1 MTTIDFYTHVADP
14 LGVAAGS
21 WPRRGRSTAACACSP
36 RTQHDTAAL
45 DRLLWVQPAT
55 GFLPHCRLAS
65 PLAGETPIIVD
76 HAREHEGRGGVLV
89 NLSSTPAAVLQPLR
103 AACRDRRRTTK
114 RTSRRGASVSV
125 SIASAAT
132 SFACTTSR
140 ARKATMPTA
149 RELLE
154 QADALMRRN
163 RTGEA
168 REVPPRMTTQSPE
181 FRIATPRAAPAASPR
196 TIQREPIAPS
206 IARTALPVDPID
218 SLAPPPAEASPAVEV
233 SPPDDDFPLLTEAVD
248 DRVDE
253 PEAANAP
260 LEGLA
265 DDVPVLTDA
274 VEEIDVGIVDESARG
289 EPSFWELTARGETS
303 VLGPAPDSVIVVPPV
318 HHDAPAVPPQSPPA
332 GRDPLGLDQPPG
344 DESPIPPDSEP
355 DERADAAA
363 ESTRVTD
370 AEEAPAAQAFVV
382 SPLDDLHVEDV
393 RGEHLEAVRSAT
405 TIVVEPRPAFEARVS
420 PVDDP
425 APERPAAPS
434 EQDQQR
440 IREIAEEIGMQ
451 VLQRID
457 IFSDTALRGQL
468 GDRLQPVV
476 ERAAAELAAAINEHV
491 GELLRAQ
498 IAEAIEREMDRFRQ

>member
-1 MTTIDFYTHVADP
+1 
-14 LGVAAGS
+14 
-21 WPRRGRSTAACACSP
+21 
-36 RTQHDTAAL
+36 
-45 DRLLWVQPAT
+45 
-55 GFLPHCRLAS
+55 
-65 PLAGETPIIVD
+65 
-76 HAREHEGRGGVLV
+76 
-89 NLSSTPAAVLQPLR
+89 
-103 AACRDRRRTTK
+103 
-114 RTSRRGASVSV
+114 
-125 SIASAAT
+125 
-132 SFACTTSR
+132 
-140 ARKATMPTA
+140 MPTA

-154 QADALMRRN
+154 QADALMRRS

-168 REVPPRMTTQSPE
+168 REALPRMTTQSPE

-206 IARTALPVDPID
+206 IARTALPVDPIET
-218 SLAPPPAEASPAVEV
+218 LAVPSADNAGQRA
-233 SPPDDDFPLLTEAVD
+233 PPDDDFPVLTEAVD
-248 DRVDE
+248 DG
-253 PEAANAP
+253 PQAANAP

-265 DDVPVLTDA
+265 DDVPLLTDA

-303 VLGPAPDSVIVVPPV
+303 VLGPAPDSVVVVPPL
-318 HHDAPAVPPQSPPA
+318 HHDAPAAPPQSPPV

-344 DESPIPPDSEP
+344 DERPPVQDFAP
-355 DERADAAA
+355 DDRGATVEASTPVPDAGM
-363 ESTRVTD
+363 
-370 AEEAPAAQAFVV
+370 PAAQAFVA

-405 TIVVEPRPAFEARVS
+405 TIVVQPRPTSEARVGEVNE
-420 PVDDP
+420 PVAEP
-425 APERPAAPS
+425 APERPAPPS
-434 EQDQQR
+434 EHDQQR

-476 ERAAAELAAAINEHV
+476 ERVAAELAAAINTHV

-498 IAEAIEREMDRFRQ
+498 IADAIEREMERFR

>member
-1 MTTIDFYTHVADP
+1 
-14 LGVAAGS
+14 
-21 WPRRGRSTAACACSP
+21 
-36 RTQHDTAAL
+36 
-45 DRLLWVQPAT
+45 
-55 GFLPHCRLAS
+55 
-65 PLAGETPIIVD
+65 
-76 HAREHEGRGGVLV
+76 
-89 NLSSTPAAVLQPLR
+89 
-103 AACRDRRRTTK
+103 
-114 RTSRRGASVSV
+114 
-125 SIASAAT
+125 
-132 SFACTTSR
+132 
-140 ARKATMPTA
+140 MPTA

-206 IARTALPVDPID
+206 IARTTLPVDPIETPADAAPSRAGGD
-218 SLAPPPAEASPAVEV
+218 SPS
-233 SPPDDDFPLLTEAVD
+233 DDDFPVLTEAVD
-248 DRVDE
+248 DRLDE

-318 HHDAPAVPPQSPPA
+318 HQDAPAVPPQSPPA

-344 DESPIPPDSEP
+344 DEPPRPSDYEP
-355 DERADAAA
+355 DERADAVEA
-363 ESTRVTD
+363 STRVPD
-370 AEEAPAAQAFVV
+370 AEAPAAHAFVA

-405 TIVVEPRPAFEARVS
+405 TIVVEPRPASEPRLT
-420 PVDDP
+420 PVDEP

-434 EQDQQR
+434 EHDQQR

-457 IFSDTALRGQL
+457 IFSDTTLRGQL

-476 ERAAAELAAAINEHV
+476 ERAAAELAAAINAHV